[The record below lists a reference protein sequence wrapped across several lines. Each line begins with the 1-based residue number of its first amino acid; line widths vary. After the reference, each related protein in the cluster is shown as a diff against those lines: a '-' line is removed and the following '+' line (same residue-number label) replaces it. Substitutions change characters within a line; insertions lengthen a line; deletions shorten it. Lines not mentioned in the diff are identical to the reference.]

1 VNKPSGREDAL
12 KGQRLACRLVAL
24 LGIGARV
31 LAMPALAQD
40 SPELVG
46 LFPRWAVVPEWQ
58 P

>member
-1 VNKPSGREDAL
+1 L
-12 KGQRLACRLVAL
+12 KGQRLACRLVTL

-40 SPELVG
+40 YPELVG
-46 LFPRWAVVPEWQ
+46 LFPRWAVVPEWK